1 MTDFLSRIFVKD
13 CENYTDPT
21 VRAKYGSLA
30 STVGIIVNVLLSG
43 VKLAAGILASSISVT
58 ADALNN
64 LSDAGASVVSLLG
77 FKLSSK
83 PADRDHPFGH
93 ARMEYIASMIV
104 SFIILLVGAEL
115 FLDSVTSLFDGG
127 AQETKI
133 SLLTVIILAVSV
145 AAKLWL
151 ALFSIKI
158 GKRISSTAVRASG
171 TDALSDAVSTS
182 VILVSAVVMYFTDL
196 YFIDSVMGALVSV
209 IIIVA
214 GIKILNETKNSIL
227 GEAPVEETVE
237 AIRKIVRDYPE
248 IIGIHDLMV
257 HNYGPGRFIASFH
270 AEVNGKGDIFKLH
283 DTIDVVEKRIS
294 TELSIPCTIH
304 LDPIDTDDETVG
316 RLKSLTEDAVRSV
329 SPEISIHDFRAVTGE
344 THTNLIFDIVVPFEN
359 KEDPKT
365 IIERICREVTVRDE
379 KCFCVITVDRG

>member
-1 MTDFLSRIFVKD
+1 MTDFLARIFVKD

-21 VRAKYGSLA
+21 VRAKYGGFA

-64 LSDAGASVVSLLG
+64 LSDAGASVVSLFG

-115 FLDSVTSLFDGG
+115 LLDSVKSFFDVG

-133 SLLTVIILAVSV
+133 SLLTVVILAISV
-145 AAKLWL
+145 VAKLWL
-151 ALFSIKI
+151 AVFSIKI
-158 GKRISSTAVRASG
+158 GKRIDSTAVRASG

-182 VILVSAVVMYFTDL
+182 VILISAVVMYFTDL

-209 IIIVA
+209 IIIIA

-237 AIRKIVRDYPE
+237 AIRKIVWDYPE
-248 IIGIHDLMV
+248 IIGMHDLMV

-294 TELSIPCTIH
+294 TDLGIPCTIH
-304 LDPIDTDDETVG
+304 LDPIDTDDETVR
-316 RLKSLTEDAVRSV
+316 RLKSLTEDAVRCV

-359 KEDPKT
+359 KSDPEV
-365 IIERICREVTVRDE
+365 IIDRICREVTRRDE